1 MRIALI
7 NTNDFNE
14 KPLVIEEH
22 SIGNRKIKCMGFND
36 KGVLFVMTDDNKM
49 YLLDTDP
56 VIYARTLFALN
67 LAPLSPTEWD
77 LILGREF
84 SEK

>member
-1 MRIALI
+1 
-7 NTNDFNE
+7 
-14 KPLVIEEH
+14 
-22 SIGNRKIKCMGFND
+22 
-36 KGVLFVMTDDNKM
+36 MTDDNKM